1 MEKENNQNKKNSRV
15 ELIKERERK
24 RMEERKRVKVVIF

>member
-24 RMEERKRVKVVIF
+24 RMEERKREKVVIF

>member
-24 RMEERKRVKVVIF
+24 RMEERE